1 MATTI
6 PIACIDVDLGQE
18 VLLSVPCRSDPVGPL
33 RHSYC
38 LYHAI
43 HRLRPA
49 QRHTPYVTHVSTEV
63 WPYPRCEV
71 VSSEQ
76 GANRVLHLLLEYL
89 IDLLL
94 QLLPHR
100 FQGLLFLLVQFFLY
114 RLERLIDLLVQL
126 LSDGLEFLLHLLPH
140 TLRHLLLEVFQDR
153 LEGLRNLLLQRRAQ
167 DLPDA
172 CRLSCLLCLLLCLGR
187 HFRLLAARPRCS
199 AFFIDFASFVPGE
212 PLLMRYHCA
221 VRQRA
226 AHPGVAAGRPT
237 PLPRAPAMLPP
248 SPPLCRAARSRWCQ
262 DSL

>member
-100 FQGLLFLLVQFFLY
+100 FQGL
-114 RLERLIDLLVQL
+114 
-126 LSDGLEFLLHLLPH
+126 
-140 TLRHLLLEVFQDR
+140 RHLLLELFQDR

-167 DLPDA
+167 ELPDP

-187 HFRLLAARPRCS
+187 HYRLLAAWLRCGTLLPSASGCLNRRPGSRLCI
-199 AFFIDFASFVPGE
+199 F
-212 PLLMRYHCA
+212 CA
-221 VRQRA
+221 RRA
-226 AHPGVAAGRPT
+226 TYETR
-237 PLPRAPAMLPP
+237 
-248 SPPLCRAARSRWCQ
+248 LCRLTECPAHLLHLACCIGGYSSCSCRLGSPAG
-262 DSL
+262 S